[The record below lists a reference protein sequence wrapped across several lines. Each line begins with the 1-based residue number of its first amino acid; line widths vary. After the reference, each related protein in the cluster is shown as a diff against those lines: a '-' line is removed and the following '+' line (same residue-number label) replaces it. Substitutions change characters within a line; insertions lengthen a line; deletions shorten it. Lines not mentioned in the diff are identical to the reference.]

1 MAGEVKYGNSL
12 VSSRKD
18 GVLTYAKY
26 IKDLKSG
33 KDLESLLEE
42 LRSSIPETD
51 EDGRFPSYY
60 IPDEFNNVFILDAW
74 GESFNEPT
82 QKGQYGYNTLTKKI
96 CYSKFEA
103 KLQRFVWVNADSEI
117 YSNTRLYINKT
128 DNSIWRWN
136 GSDMEC
142 LSNNI
147 QLITPKDI
155 DALF

>member
-42 LRSSIPETD
+42 LRNNIPETD
-51 EDGRFPSYY
+51 ESGKFPSYY
-60 IPDEFNNVFILDAW
+60 IPDEFNNVLVLDFW
-74 GESFNEPT
+74 GESLNEPV
-82 QKGQYGYNTLTKKI
+82 QKGQYGYNTSTKKI
-96 CYSKFEA
+96 SYSKFEA

-128 DNSIWRWN
+128 GNSLWRWT

-142 LSNNI
+142 LSNNT
-147 QLITPKDI
+147 QPITTKDI
-155 DALF
+155 DAMF